1 VSGGGA
7 VRCPALGLARAR
19 GVLLTTET
27 PGLRKLRA
35 VVAAVSTLS
44 GGAPG
49 MSETARMASEAIEAW
64 LRNYDGYRGLLVLTD
79 EESERAQLITLWE
92 SAVHEHRARTGR
104 GSMRDQLAATVGMT
118 VETFDV
124 YEVPVC
130 EVVSDGSRAP

>member
-1 VSGGGA
+1 MAIACDVVLALEVATVSF
-7 VRCPALGLARAR
+7 PL
-19 GVLLTTET
+19 
-27 PGLRKLRA
+27 

-44 GGAPG
+44 GRAPG
-49 MSETARMASEAIEAW
+49 MSETAELASEAIEAW

-79 EESERAQLITLWE
+79 EASERAQLITLWE
-92 SAVHEHRARTGR
+92 SGDQEQRARAGR

-130 EVVSDGSRAP
+130 EVVSDDSRDA